1 MRSSK
6 IFWHMTAHS
15 QGRKDVLHVAI
26 SLRPIAAIKVH
37 ILSYFVIWF
46 GNYCVGDVTPKGW
59 LFFIA
64 LDLEFTSRK
73 SRKIDPWNHQ
83 PSSAMTPRVSDE
95 KPSVIWSN
103 FIFHLFVFGELPH
116 RSKYIYIYMHMH
128 VYLSMGVPGDASN
141 NKWVPCKLISMGV
154 PVNI

>member
-37 ILSYFVIWF
+37 ILIFCDLVWKLLRWWCYPKRMIIFLLHWIWNLHQGSLGRLTHGTTSPAVQWHLGFQVRSHRSF
-46 GNYCVGDVTPKGW
+46 GPIS
-59 LFFIA
+59 FFIY
-64 LDLEFTSRK
+64 LFLGSYL
-73 SRKIDPWNHQ
+73 IDQN
-83 PSSAMTPRVSDE
+83 T
-95 KPSVIWSN
+95 
-103 FIFHLFVFGELPH
+103 
-116 RSKYIYIYMHMH
+116 YIYMHMH

-141 NKWVPCKLISMGV
+141 NKWVPCKSISY
-154 PVNI
+154 IYIYIL